1 MSLPAVKTELQR
13 GVTLKQQGRL
23 EDAEAIFRAL
33 LASHPDNPLV
43 LAELGMLAN
52 EAGAPERAIA
62 YFSRAA
68 ALAPRDSAALNNLGA
83 ALTDA
88 ADYEGA
94 IDALERAV
102 ALTPA
107 FEHGWHS
114 LARTLNVAGEPER
127 ALEIAARLKARNRNH
142 IGARMNLVRS
152 LSQLGRFEEAETEA
166 LEIVEQ
172 WPSAAAG
179 YITLAPLRRFASGD
193 PIVEAA
199 QRVADS
205 GAAAAYE
212 AGDLLFALGKMYDD
226 MRDVDRAF
234 ATFEAANAQRPGRY
248 DRRQWEQQTRD
259 LMDAYSRARITARRA
274 HGNASPAPVLVV
286 GMPRSGTTLVESLLA
301 ANPAVSSVGESALLP
316 NVGGVLSM
324 FTPRDADLNA
334 TVRGLNGEAAE
345 ILGHRYVR
353 ALKRQVGDA
362 SKTRIVDKMPHNFLN
377 IGLAGLIVPEGRIIH
392 VQRTPAATALS
403 VWMQNFNG
411 HHGYA
416 ARFDD
421 IAHHYALYRKLMAH
435 WRDAMGD
442 RILDVRYEDVV
453 NNPALETERMLD
465 FIGLPSGGLELN
477 RDRALKVVTTASV
490 WQVRQPIHRN
500 SIDRGKAYA
509 RHLGSLK
516 RALAEF
522 GVDDGGATRETES
535 A

>member
-1 MSLPAVKTELQR
+1 MSSPAVKTELQR
-13 GVTLKQQGRL
+13 GIALKQQGRAR
-23 EDAEAIFRAL
+23 DAEALFRTL
-33 LASHPDNPLV
+33 LTSHPDNPLV
-43 LAELGMLAN
+43 LTELGILASETGAAE
-52 EAGAPERAIA
+52 EAAA

-68 ALAPRDSAALNNLGA
+68 ALAPRDSTVLNNLGA
-83 ALTDA
+83 ALTTT
-88 ADYEGA
+88 ADYEAA

-114 LARTLNVAGEPER
+114 LARTLIVAGEPER
-127 ALEIAARLKARNRNH
+127 ALEVAARLQARNRNH
-142 IGARMNLVRS
+142 IGARMNLIRS
-152 LSQLGRFEEAETEA
+152 LSQLGRFEEAEAEA
-166 LEIVEQ
+166 LEMVAQ

-179 YITLAPLRRFASGD
+179 YITLAPLRRFAAGD
-193 PIVEAA
+193 PLIDAA
-199 QRVADS
+199 QRVADG
-205 GAAAAYE
+205 GAMAAHE
-212 AGDLLFALGKMYDD
+212 TGDLLFALGKMYDD
-226 MRDVDRAF
+226 AGDVDRAF
-234 ATFEAANAQRPGRY
+234 ATFGAANARNAGRY
-248 DRRQWEQQTRD
+248 DRRAWEQQTRD
-259 LMDAYSRARITARRA
+259 VMEAYSRARISARRA
-274 HGNASPAPVLVV
+274 HGHPSAAPVLVV

-301 ANPAVSSVGESALLP
+301 ANPSVASVGESVLLP
-316 NVGGVLSM
+316 NVGGSLSM
-324 FTPRDADLNA
+324 FTPRDADLN
-334 TVRGLNGEAAE
+334 TTIRSLNAEAAE

-377 IGLAGLIVPEGRIIH
+377 LGLAALIVPEARIIH
-392 VQRTPAATALS
+392 VRRAPAATALS

-435 WRDAMGD
+435 WRDALGE
-442 RILDVRYEDVV
+442 RILDVSYEDVV

-477 RDRALKVVTTASV
+477 RDRALKVVATASV

-500 SIDRGKAYA
+500 SIDRGSAYA
-509 RHLGSLK
+509 RHLEPLK
-516 RALAEF
+516 AALAEF
-522 GVDDGGATRETES
+522 GVDDCGAARETES